1 MENPSLP
8 HYHGEEPAHTEVV
21 RQMLEKEDT
30 FQELS
35 DIFRQLGDANR
46 IRIFWLLCHC
56 EECVVNI
63 AAMMDMSSPAVSHH
77 LRILRDSGLLTTR
90 RDGKEVYYHAADTAQ
105 ARLLHELIEQVM
117 DVACPQWRA
126 EAEQVR
132 LIREI
137 HDYLLSHMDQRIT
150 IEGLCHLYPINP
162 TTLKEVFKDVYGL
175 TWRMVTDGHIRYR
188 RSKTDVSIDVEIVP
202 ELEEIMKRYHRE
214 DSPFVF
220 PFLHEARKGCPGKEL
235 PEESAL
241 RRINRTARM
250 IGRKVGLSV
259 PLTTYVLR
267 HTWATLMLEDSQPV
281 ELISQCM
288 GHTSIRTTQIYL
300 SRISSRKVDTAV
312 DGMYDR
318 MLRKPKHKR
327 KERDIPSG
335 CHRKSESG
343 SPQPMENGNTHPH
356 VSQTPE
362 NEKCPFLS
370 KKETFVSCHV
380 NTVIFFA
387 AKVYISYICSK
398 FSSAFFSVSPDISSC
413 LSALYSFHA
422 M

>member
-8 HYHGEEPAHTEVV
+8 HYHGEEPAHTEIV

-90 RDGKEVYYHAADTAQ
+90 RDGKEVYYKAAESEQAQLLHRMIERAVDTAQ

-162 TTLKEVFKDVYGL
+162 TTLKEVFKDVYG
-175 TWRMVTDGHIRYR
+175 
-188 RSKTDVSIDVEIVP
+188 
-202 ELEEIMKRYHRE
+202 
-214 DSPFVF
+214 
-220 PFLHEARKGCPGKEL
+220 
-235 PEESAL
+235 
-241 RRINRTARM
+241 
-250 IGRKVGLSV
+250 
-259 PLTTYVLR
+259 
-267 HTWATLMLEDSQPV
+267 
-281 ELISQCM
+281 
-288 GHTSIRTTQIYL
+288 TSIAAHL
-300 SRISSRKVDTAV
+300 KEH
-312 DGMYDR
+312 R
-318 MLRKPKHKR
+318 MEKAARLLRETDASVAEVAR
-327 KERDIPSG
+327 RVG
-335 CHRKSESG
+335 YES
-343 SPQPMENGNTHPH
+343 Q
-356 VSQTPE
+356 
-362 NEKCPFLS
+362 
-370 KKETFVSCHV
+370 
-380 NTVIFFA
+380 
-387 AKVYISYICSK
+387 SK
-398 FSSAFFSVSPDISSC
+398 FTAAFKDQYGC
-413 LSALYSFHA
+413 LPTMYRKMS
-422 M
+422 